1 MKHTK
6 ELSNENEMNS
16 LPNYANS
23 EAPSERPNPEHIRYL
38 AHRLWVGARV
48 PRRVVGDLALC
59 EGVGGMHGA
68 DLRVCR

>member
-38 AHRLWVGARV
+38 AHRLWVERGCPEGSSESDWFEAERRLSGIAR
-48 PRRVVGDLALC
+48 A
-59 EGVGGMHGA
+59 A
-68 DLRVCR
+68 AT